1 MTLWKQGASAC
12 SRSCPASDHCWIRR
26 HRHRHRRRA
35 ADRDS
40 ARYRVCS
47 PSQFMSIY
55 GSRARDRP
63 ARAAGTPSRPN
74 RSPRAAPA
82 RRHRQFLF
90 REFGSGEQTM
100 VRPPLRRA
108 DRLAR
113 ARGTLRFDTTPI
125 HTASHL
131 SLARLA
137 VLHYIAIAVDR
148 SLFEPPWGCAQGN
161 PLAATGRL
169 HRTMGPG

>member
-1 MTLWKQGASAC
+1 DYITQKDKTKRYPI
-12 SRSCPASDHCWIRR
+12 SRGVAGRSPGNRQARR
-26 HRHRHRRRA
+26 TVGRRHRRRA

-63 ARAAGTPSRPN
+63 ARDTGTPSRPN

-108 DRLAR
+108 DSPELGERYASTPPR
-113 ARGTLRFDTTPI
+113 STPQATCHLRDW
-125 HTASHL
+125 L
-131 SLARLA
+131 SFIIYLLQ
-137 VLHYIAIAVDR
+137 LTDR
-148 SLFEPPWGCAQGN
+148 SLSPHGA
-161 PLAATGRL
+161 LLTAI
-169 HRTMGPG
+169 